1 MRDDAGAVR
10 VGDTICRSQV
20 EDFLYREAEL
30 LDDWRLDEWL
40 ELLTD
45 DARYLVPS
53 LDVPPDGN
61 PTATLYLIADDST
74 RIRSRV
80 KQLMGKSARAEQP
93 RSRTRRII
101 SNVRIVDETEA
112 SLRVTANFLVHRCR
126 LKKVDT
132 FIGKYEYHLLLD
144 RGRLKIGERKAIL
157 DLDALQP
164 HGVLSI
170 IL

>member
-1 MRDDAGAVR
+1 MSNAAASVRAG
-10 VGDTICRSQV
+10 GTISRSQI

-53 LDVPPDGN
+53 LDLLPDDD
-61 PTATLYLIADDST
+61 PAATLYLIADDST

-112 SLRVTANFLVHRCR
+112 SVRVTANFLVHRSR
-126 LKKVDT
+126 IRKVDT
-132 FIGKYEYHLLLD
+132 FIGKYEYRLLRD
-144 RGRLKIGERKAIL
+144 GGHLKIEERKAIL